1 MSNSNEYKTT
11 SAFFPYILYIF
22 ISQSYIEKIYEGL
35 QNILKS
41 SSNFFY
47 IFLLL
52 IIYYLLL
59 LFMIYI
65 CLFYYIFLLF
75 SNSIEI
81 KSLVILYADLFIFR
95 SFLFLDNS
103 FPLK

>member
-41 SSNFFY
+41 SSNYFIYF
-47 IFLLL
+47 
-52 IIYYLLL
+52 YYL
-59 LFMIYI
+59 
-65 CLFYYIFLLF
+65 
-75 SNSIEI
+75 
-81 KSLVILYADLFIFR
+81 
-95 SFLFLDNS
+95 
-103 FPLK
+103 